1 MTVAAPPRA
10 PGADGASRR
19 LPARVAAHPAV
30 LWSAFVLVHLVIG
43 HAALTGP
50 NQPMGDVWSVYR
62 TWMQQGVGGGDWV
75 GVDRPWVYP
84 LLAAVPMLLARVG
97 GDAHY
102 GQAWLTIVLLLDAG
116 AFAVLTGGL
125 RLTRVRVR
133 ARARDAGAAEVH
145 GRRHVGAAWWWLLFL
160 LALGP
165 IAVGRI
171 DAVTVPFA
179 IVGLLLLASRPLAAS
194 VLLTVAAWVKVWPA
208 ALVVAAVVALRGR
221 ARRDVVVG
229 AVVTTV
235 TVVAIS
241 LVLGSGATVLGFVG
255 EQAGRGLQVESPTA
269 TAWLWRAAAG
279 LPGAFVYYDHQI
291 LTYQVEGD
299 GVGTAARLTTVL
311 MGLVVLLVLLLGL
324 RAVRRGATAVH
335 LLAPLSLA
343 FVTALIVTNKVGSPQ
358 FVAWLAPPVVLGLVL
373 ARRGGPSTASSAVPA
388 ALAVGIAALTQVIYP
403 WEYQALLGV
412 EPWMLMLISV
422 RNAAEVVLLV
432 VALVQLWRMGSRRA
446 PARAPARVGDPAETS
461 RTLQNPTDRA
471 GSASQHPDIP
481 AWEARRSAFPDQL
494 PQSETDPL
502 S

>member
-30 LWSAFVLVHLVIG
+30 LWSAFVLVHLVVG

-125 RLTRVRVR
+125 RRGTR
-133 ARARDAGAAEVH
+133 AH
-145 GRRHVGAAWWWLLFL
+145 GHVGAAWWWLLFL

-179 IVGLLLLASRPLAAS
+179 IVGLLLLSSRPLAAS
-194 VLLTVAAWVKVWPA
+194 VLLTVAAWIKVWPA

-229 AVVTTV
+229 AVATTV

-279 LPGAFVYYDHQI
+279 MPGAFVYYDHQI

-311 MGLVVLLVLLLGL
+311 MALVVLLVLLLGL
-324 RAVRRGATAVH
+324 RAVRRGASAAH

-358 FVAWLAPPVVLGLVL
+358 FVSWLAPPVVLWLVL
-373 ARRGGPSTASSAVPA
+373 SRRGGPSAAVPA

-412 EPWMLMLISV
+412 EPWMLVLITV
-422 RNAAEVVLLV
+422 RNLGEVVLLV
-432 VALVQLWRMGSRRA
+432 VALVQLWRAGSRRPA
-446 PARAPARVGDPAETS
+446 ARAESSAQAARTP
-461 RTLQNPTDRA
+461 QNPTDRR
-471 GSASQHPDIP
+471 GGASQHPDIHV
-481 AWEARRSAFPDQL
+481 
-494 PQSETDPL
+494 
-502 S
+502 

>member
-125 RLTRVRVR
+125 
-133 ARARDAGAAEVH
+133 
-145 GRRHVGAAWWWLLFL
+145 GRGLGRGLRGLRGLRGRPHVGAAWWWLLFL

-179 IVGLLLLASRPLAAS
+179 IVGLLLLGSRPLAAS

-229 AVVTTV
+229 AAATTV

-279 LPGAFVYYDHQI
+279 VPGAFVYYDHQI

-311 MGLVVLLVLLLGL
+311 MALVVLLVLLLGL
-324 RAVRRGATAVH
+324 RAVRRGASAVH

-373 ARRGGPSTASSAVPA
+373 ARRGAASAARPVVPA
-388 ALAVGIAALTQVIYP
+388 VLAVGIAALTQVIYP

-412 EPWMLMLISV
+412 EPWMLVLITV
-422 RNAAEVVLLV
+422 RNLGEVALLV
-432 VALVQLWRMGSRRA
+432 VALVQLWRVGSS
-446 PARAPARVGDPAETS
+446 ARVGPSERADGAAES
-461 RTLQNPTDRA
+461 QRMPQNPTDQA
-471 GSASQHPDIP
+471 GSAPQHPDIH
-481 AWEARRSAFPDQL
+481 A
-494 PQSETDPL
+494 
-502 S
+502 

>member
-10 PGADGASRR
+10 PGADGVSRR

-30 LWSAFVLVHLVIG
+30 LWSAFVLVHLVLG

-50 NQPMGDVWSVYR
+50 NQPLGDVWSVYR

-75 GVDRPWVYP
+75 GVDRAWVYP

-125 RLTRVRVR
+125 RRSWARTRGAQSVR
-133 ARARDAGAAEVH
+133 

-179 IVGLLLLASRPLAAS
+179 IVGMLLLASRPLAAS

-221 ARRDVVVG
+221 ARRDVVVA
-229 AVVTTV
+229 AVSTTV
-235 TVVAIS
+235 AVVAIS
-241 LVLGSGATVLGFVG
+241 LVLGSGATVLGFVQ

-279 LPGAFVYYDHQI
+279 VPGTFVYYDREI

-299 GVGTAARLTTVL
+299 GVGAAARLTTVL
-311 MGLVVLLVLLLGL
+311 MALVVLLVLLLGL
-324 RAVRRGATAVH
+324 RAARRGASAVH

-373 ARRGGPSTASSAVPA
+373 ARRGGPSAALPA
-388 ALAVGIAALTQVIYP
+388 GLAVGIAGLTQVIYP
-403 WEYQALLGV
+403 WGYQALLGV
-412 EPWMLMLISV
+412 EPWMLVLITV

-432 VALVQLWRMGSRRA
+432 VALVQLWRAGSGSRGCR
-446 PARAPARVGDPAETS
+446 PGHDGARMAA
-461 RTLQNPTDRA
+461 
-471 GSASQHPDIP
+471 
-481 AWEARRSAFPDQL
+481 
-494 PQSETDPL
+494 
-502 S
+502 

>member
-30 LWSAFVLVHLVIG
+30 LWSAFVIVHLVVG

-125 RLTRVRVR
+125 R
-133 ARARDAGAAEVH
+133 
-145 GRRHVGAAWWWLLFL
+145 GRRHVAPAWWWLLFL

-179 IVGLLLLASRPLAAS
+179 IVGLLLLSSRPTAAS
-194 VLLTVAAWVKVWPA
+194 VLLTVAAWIKVWPA

-229 AVVTTV
+229 AVATTV

-279 LPGAFVYYDHQI
+279 MPGAFVYYDHQI

-324 RAVRRGATAVH
+324 RAVRRGASAVN

-358 FVAWLAPPVVLGLVL
+358 FVSWLAPPVVIGLVL
-373 ARRGGPSTASSAVPA
+373 ARRGGAAAAGGSAAAGPARAVPA
-388 ALAVGIAALTQVIYP
+388 AAVPAVLAVGIAALTQVIYP

-412 EPWMLMLISV
+412 EPWMLVLITV
-422 RNAAEVVLLV
+422 RNLGEVALLV
-432 VALVQLWRMGSRRA
+432 VALVQLWRVGLS
-446 PARAPARVGDPAETS
+446 ARAGSSGRAGDPAEAA
-461 RTLQNPTDRA
+461 RTLQNPTDQAGRA
-471 GSASQHPDIP
+471 TPHPDIHV
-481 AWEARRSAFPDQL
+481 
-494 PQSETDPL
+494 
-502 S
+502 

>member
-19 LPARVAAHPAV
+19 LSARVAAHPAV
-30 LWSAFVLVHLVIG
+30 LWSTFVLVHLVVG

-125 RLTRVRVR
+125 R
-133 ARARDAGAAEVH
+133 
-145 GRRHVGAAWWWLLFL
+145 GRRHVAPAWWWLLFL

-179 IVGLLLLASRPLAAS
+179 IVGLLLLSSRPTAAS
-194 VLLTVAAWVKVWPA
+194 VLLTVAAWIKVWPA

-229 AVVTTV
+229 AVATTV

-279 LPGAFVYYDHQI
+279 MPGAFVYYDHQI

-311 MGLVVLLVLLLGL
+311 MALVVLLVLLLGL
-324 RAVRRGATAVH
+324 RAVRHGASAVH

-373 ARRGGPSTASSAVPA
+373 ARRGGAPGAAPAGARPPASLPA
-388 ALAVGIAALTQVIYP
+388 GIAVGIAALTQVIYP

-412 EPWMLMLISV
+412 EPWMLVLITV
-422 RNAAEVVLLV
+422 RNAAEVVLLA
-432 VALVQLWRMGSRRA
+432 VALVQLWRAGSGRPA
-446 PARAPARVGDPAETS
+446 ARAGSSARAA
-461 RTLQNPTDRA
+461 RTPQNPTHRR
-471 GSASQHPDIP
+471 GGESQHPDIP
-481 AWEARRSAFPDQL
+481 V
-494 PQSETDPL
+494 
-502 S
+502 

>member
-10 PGADGASRR
+10 PGAGGSARR
-19 LPARVAAHPAV
+19 LTGRVAGHPAV
-30 LWSAFVLVHLVIG
+30 LWSAFVLVHLVVG

-102 GQAWLTIVLLLDAG
+102 GQAWLTLVLLLDAA
-116 AFAVLTGGL
+116 AFAVLTGAL
-125 RLTRVRVR
+125 R
-133 ARARDAGAAEVH
+133 AGVGR
-145 GRRHVGAAWWWLLFL
+145 GRRHVAAAWWWLLFL

-165 IAVGRI
+165 IALGRI

-179 IVGLLLLASRPLAAS
+179 MVGLLLLGARPLAAS

-229 AVVTTV
+229 AVATTV
-235 TVVAIS
+235 AVAAIS

-269 TAWLWRAAAG
+269 TAWLWRAASGA
-279 LPGAFVYYDHQI
+279 PGTFVYYDREI

-299 GVGTAARLTTVL
+299 GVGVAARLTTVL
-311 MGLVVLLVLLLGL
+311 MVLVVALVLLLGV
-324 RAVRRGATAVH
+324 RAVRSGASAVH

-373 ARRGGPSTASSAVPA
+373 ARCGGPPA
-388 ALAVGIAALTQVIYP
+388 AMPAGVAVVVAALTQVIYP

-412 EPWMLMLISV
+412 EPWMLVLITV
-422 RNAAEVVLLV
+422 RNLAEVALLV
-432 VALVQLWRMGSRRA
+432 VAVVQLWR
-446 PARAPARVGDPAETS
+446 
-461 RTLQNPTDRA
+461 A
-471 GSASQHPDIP
+471 GSAARSSGSPSAGSAAP
-481 AWEARRSAFPDQL
+481 SSSAWSPRGGPTASVPG
-494 PQSETDPL
+494 
-502 S
+502 

>member
-30 LWSAFVLVHLVIG
+30 LWSAFVLVHLVVG

-97 GDAHY
+97 GDAQY

-125 RLTRVRVR
+125 RRGTRSR
-133 ARARDAGAAEVH
+133 G
-145 GRRHVGAAWWWLLFL
+145 HVGAAWWWLLFL

-229 AVVTTV
+229 AVATTV

-279 LPGAFVYYDHQI
+279 MPGAFVYYDHDI

-311 MGLVVLLVLLLGL
+311 MALVVLLVLLLGL
-324 RAVRRGATAVH
+324 RAVRRGASAVH

-373 ARRGGPSTASSAVPA
+373 ARRGGSSAAVPA

-412 EPWMLMLISV
+412 EPWMLVLITV

-432 VALVQLWRMGSRRA
+432 VALVQLWRAGTS
-446 PARAPARVGDPAETS
+446 ARVDSSPPAENS
-461 RTLQNPTDRA
+461 ADAPRKQQNPTDRA
-471 GSASQHPDIP
+471 EGASPHPDIHV
-481 AWEARRSAFPDQL
+481 
-494 PQSETDPL
+494 
-502 S
+502 

>member
-10 PGADGASRR
+10 PGADGAPRR
-19 LPARVAAHPAV
+19 LTARVAAHPVV
-30 LWSAFVLVHLVIG
+30 LWSAFVLVHLVVG

-97 GDAHY
+97 GDEHY

-116 AFAVLTGGL
+116 AFAVLAD
-125 RLTRVRVR
+125 R
-133 ARARDAGAAEVH
+133 
-145 GRRHVGAAWWWLLFL
+145 GRRAGAAWWWLAFL

-165 IAVGRI
+165 IALGRI

-179 IVGLLLLASRPLAAS
+179 IVGLLLLGSRPRAAS

-229 AVVTTV
+229 AVATTV

-279 LPGAFVYYDHQI
+279 VPGTFVYYDHDI

-299 GVGTAARLTTVL
+299 GVGVAARLTTVL
-311 MGLVVLLVLLLGL
+311 MALVVLLVVLLGV
-324 RAVRRGATAVH
+324 RAVTRGRSATR

-373 ARRGGPSTASSAVPA
+373 ARRGGPSA
-388 ALAVGIAALTQVIYP
+388 ALPAVLALGIAGLTQLIYP
-403 WEYQALLGV
+403 WQYQALLGV
-412 EPWMLMLISV
+412 EPWMLVVITV
-422 RNAAEVVLLV
+422 RNAAEAVLLV
-432 VALVQLWRMGSRRA
+432 VALVQLWRAGAVRPQA
-446 PARAPARVGDPAETS
+446 AGARMTA
-461 RTLQNPTDRA
+461 
-471 GSASQHPDIP
+471 
-481 AWEARRSAFPDQL
+481 
-494 PQSETDPL
+494 
-502 S
+502 

>member
-30 LWSAFVLVHLVIG
+30 LWSAFVLVHLVVG

-125 RLTRVRVR
+125 RRGTRSR
-133 ARARDAGAAEVH
+133 G
-145 GRRHVGAAWWWLLFL
+145 HVGAAWWWLLFL

-229 AVVTTV
+229 AVATTV

-279 LPGAFVYYDHQI
+279 MPGAFVYYDHDI

-311 MGLVVLLVLLLGL
+311 MALVVLLVLLLGL
-324 RAVRRGATAVH
+324 RAVRRGASAVH

-373 ARRGGPSTASSAVPA
+373 ARSGGPSAAVPA
-388 ALAVGIAALTQVIYP
+388 AQAVGIAALTQVIYP

-412 EPWMLMLISV
+412 EPWMLVLITV
-422 RNAAEVVLLV
+422 RNAGEVVLLV
-432 VALVQLWRMGSRRA
+432 VALVQLWRAGTS
-446 PARAPARVGDPAETS
+446 ARVGSSARVDSSSRAENSADAS
-461 RTLQNPTDRA
+461 RKQQNPTDRA
-471 GSASQHPDIP
+471 EGASPHPDIHV
-481 AWEARRSAFPDQL
+481 
-494 PQSETDPL
+494 
-502 S
+502 

>member
-19 LPARVAAHPAV
+19 LPSRVAAHPAV
-30 LWSAFVLVHLVIG
+30 LWSAFVLVHLVVG

-125 RLTRVRVR
+125 GRR
-133 ARARDAGAAEVH
+133 ARARG
-145 GRRHVGAAWWWLLFL
+145 HVGAAWWWLLFL

-229 AVVTTV
+229 AVATTV

-241 LVLGSGATVLGFVG
+241 IVLGSGATVLGFVG

-279 LPGAFVYYDHQI
+279 APGAFVYYDHQI

-311 MGLVVLLVLLLGL
+311 MALVVLLVLLLGL
-324 RAVRRGATAVH
+324 RAVRRGASAVH
-335 LLAPLSLA
+335 LLTPLSLA

-358 FVAWLAPPVVLGLVL
+358 FVSWLAPPVVLGLVL
-373 ARRGGPSTASSAVPA
+373 ARRGGPSASLPA
-388 ALAVGIAALTQVIYP
+388 GLAVGIAALTQVVYP
-403 WEYQALLGV
+403 WGYQALLGL
-412 EPWMLMLISV
+412 EPWMLVLITV
-422 RNAAEVVLLV
+422 RNAAEVLLLV
-432 VALVQLWRMGSRRA
+432 VALVQLWRAGTS
-446 PARAPARVGDPAETS
+446 ARVDSSSRAES
-461 RTLQNPTDRA
+461 SAEAARRPQNPTVQR
-471 GSASQHPDIP
+471 GGASPHPDIHV
-481 AWEARRSAFPDQL
+481 
-494 PQSETDPL
+494 
-502 S
+502 

>member
-19 LPARVAAHPAV
+19 LTARVAAHPAV
-30 LWSAFVLVHLVIG
+30 LWSAFVLVHLVVG

-62 TWMQQGVGGGDWV
+62 TWMHQGVGGGDWV

-125 RLTRVRVR
+125 RRGTRSR
-133 ARARDAGAAEVH
+133 G
-145 GRRHVGAAWWWLLFL
+145 HVGAAWWWLLFL

-179 IVGLLLLASRPLAAS
+179 IVGLLLLASRPMAAS

-229 AVVTTV
+229 AVATTV

-279 LPGAFVYYDHQI
+279 MPGAFVYYDHQI

-311 MGLVVLLVLLLGL
+311 MALVVLLVLLLGL
-324 RAVRRGATAVH
+324 RAVRRGASAVH

-358 FVAWLAPPVVLGLVL
+358 FVAWLAAPVVLGLVL
-373 ARRGGPSTASSAVPA
+373 ARRGGPSAAVPA

-412 EPWMLMLISV
+412 EPWMLVLITV
-422 RNAAEVVLLV
+422 RNLSEVALLV
-432 VALVQLWRMGSRRA
+432 VAVVQLWR
-446 PARAPARVGDPAETS
+446 
-461 RTLQNPTDRA
+461 A
-471 GSASQHPDIP
+471 GSSSRSSDAAASWRPPGDG
-481 AWEARRSAFPDQL
+481 ARMTA
-494 PQSETDPL
+494 
-502 S
+502 